1 MNNLEQANA
10 ALNDLSAR
18 IYGDDFRLMVVEPK
32 SLNLLSKN
40 ARVLDKGTFQQLTA
54 NIRQDGRL
62 SSVPLCW
69 RRPDGGLEVLSGNHR
84 VQAAIEA
91 GLGQILVMVMECDI
105 PKARRIA
112 IQLSHNAL
120 VGSDDP
126 TILAELWAEI
136 DDIEAKLYAG
146 LSEEQARKLEKI
158 ELVGFTT
165 PQIFTRTITLAFID
179 TEMAH
184 FNDVV
189 EQLSALATDEA
200 RIASLADFDR
210 FYAALEGVKQRF
222 DMRNN
227 SLAILKMCEL
237 CEQALAVQPEGGT
250 A

>member
-1 MNNLEQANA
+1 MNSTLGT
-10 ALNDLSAR
+10 LSSR
-18 IYGDDFRLMVVEPK
+18 LYGDDFRLLVVQPS
-32 SLNLLSKN
+32 SLVILAKN
-40 ARVLDKGTFQQLTA
+40 ARVFDKGTFQQLTA

-69 RRPDGGLEVLSGNHR
+69 RQPDGSLEVLSGNHR

-91 GLGQILVMVMECDI
+91 GVEQILVMVIECDI

-158 ELVGFTT
+158 DLVGFTT
-165 PQIFTRTITLAFID
+165 PQIFTRTISLAFID

-184 FNDVV
+184 FNDVL
-189 EQLSALATDEA
+189 EQLSHLPVDEVRVA
-200 RIASLADFDR
+200 ALADFDR
-210 FYAALEGVKQRF
+210 FFAALEGVKQRF

-237 CEQALAVQPEGGT
+237 CEQALAQQAEGG
-250 A
+250 AA